1 MRLSGKLG
9 SVVNRAAS
17 LSASHSSESGSPQ
30 VPSLVI
36 IGNGKTRL
44 ALLKN
49 LFKRSRRLKGPLET
63 PDLIVVGLGNP
74 EPHYLR
80 TRHNAGWWLID
91 LLADRHSIELR
102 RAHSTTRLGI
112 GSIEGRTVAL
122 AKPRT
127 HVNGSGEA
135 VAYLLARLR
144 TSPDRLLIVYDETA
158 LPPGKLRLRPKG
170 SAAGHNGIK
179 SIIGAVGSDDFARLR
194 IGVGQPPPG
203 TDRVGWVLGEMS
215 SGDQEL
221 VDDAIERATQAIVSL
236 MEDGIDRT
244 MGQFN

>member
-1 MRLSGKLG
+1 
-9 SVVNRAAS
+9 
-17 LSASHSSESGSPQ
+17 
-30 VPSLVI
+30 
-36 IGNGKTRL
+36 L

-49 LFKRSRRLKGPLET
+49 LFKRNRRLKGQLET

-91 LLADRHSIELR
+91 LLAEKHSIELG

-112 GSIEGRTVAL
+112 GTVEGRTVAL

-144 TSPDRLLIVYDETA
+144 ATQDRLLIVYDETA
-158 LPPGKLRLRPKG
+158 LPPGRLRLRPKG

-179 SIIGAVGSDDFARLR
+179 SIISALGNQDFARLR

-215 SGDQEL
+215 SQDQGL
-221 VDDAIERATQAIVSL
+221 VDDAILRATEAIVSL
-236 MEDGIDRT
+236 MEDGVDTT
-244 MGQFN
+244 MGRFN

>member
-1 MRLSGKLG
+1 M
-9 SVVNRAAS
+9 S
-17 LSASHSSESGSPQ
+17 L
-30 VPSLVI
+30 L
-36 IGNGKTRL
+36 R
-44 ALLKN
+44 N
-49 LFKRSRRLKGPLET
+49 LFKRNRRLKGPLET

-74 EPHYLR
+74 EPRYLR

-91 LLADRHSIELR
+91 LLAEKHSIEIRL
-102 RAHSTTRLGI
+102 AHSTTRLGL
-112 GSIEGRTVAL
+112 GTVEGRTVAL

-127 HVNGSGEA
+127 HVNGSGDA

-144 TSPDRLLIVYDETA
+144 ATQDRLLIVYDETA

-179 SIIGAVGSDDFARLR
+179 SIIAALGNQDFARLR

-215 SGDQEL
+215 SQDQKL
-221 VDDAIERATQAIVSL
+221 VDDAIERAADAIVSL
-236 MEDGIDRT
+236 IEDGIDRT
-244 MGQFN
+244 MGRFN